1 MLHRP
6 LIDAER
12 CDAPADVDMSGFLP
26 GVPSIADGV
35 DGKSLDRGHIVGQS
49 AAWKEVL
56 KNATQVAATQATV
69 LLQGESGTGKEVV
82 ARFIHRESPRKE
94 GPFVAINCAALPET
108 LLESELFGYER
119 GAFTGAHQSK
129 AGQIELASAGVL
141 FLDEV
146 SEMSRAAQAKFLRV
160 LEEREFRRLG
170 GTRLVKTNARV
181 IAATNRDLQAAVE
194 SGDFREDLYYRL
206 RVFDIRIPP
215 LRERPGDI
223 VSLTDAFLEDIGRS
237 MGCRRA
243 GISDEA
249 RRTLAAHDWPG
260 NVRELRNVLER
271 ATILCGAGLITPKHV
286 ALHSA
291 ARLPSSTATL
301 DEIVRGR
308 MEQTLHETA
317 WNISKSAR
325 RLGLTRAQMYGRLK
339 RYQLERRE
347 NRHESTFR

>member
-1 MLHRP
+1 MTESNHPAPGFFPRLQSVADRAHRTST
-6 LIDAER
+6 D
-12 CDAPADVDMSGFLP
+12 
-26 GVPSIADGV
+26 DGHV
-35 DGKSLDRGHIVGQS
+35 VGHS
-49 AAWKEVL
+49 AAWREVL
-56 KNATQVAATQATV
+56 TNAMHVASTQTTV
-69 LLQGESGTGKEVV
+69 LLHGESGTGKEVV
-82 ARFIHRESPRKE
+82 ARYIHRASPRKN

-160 LEEREFRRLG
+160 LQEREFLRLG
-170 GTRLVKTNARV
+170 GTRPVKTNARV
-181 IAATNRDLQAAVE
+181 IAATNRDLHAAME

-223 VSLTDAFLEDIGRS
+223 VSLTDALLEDIGRS

-271 ATILCGAGLITPKHV
+271 ATILCGGGLITPAHLSLQSAP
-286 ALHSA
+286 ALS
-291 ARLPSSTATL
+291 SSTANL
-301 DEIVRGR
+301 DEIVRR
-308 MEQTLHETA
+308 QIEQTLRETA
-317 WNISKSAR
+317 WNVSKSAR
-325 RLGLTRAQMYGRLK
+325 RLGLTRMQLYVRLK
-339 RYQLERRE
+339 KYRLERPG
-347 NRHESTFR
+347 HHAVS

>member
-1 MLHRP
+1 

-12 CDAPADVDMSGFLP
+12 RDAPADVDMSGFLP
-26 GVPSIADGV
+26 RLPSIADRV
-35 DGKSLDRGHIVGQS
+35 DRKSLPCGQIVGQS
-49 AAWKEVL
+49 AAWKGVL
-56 KNATQVAATQATV
+56 HNATQVAATQATV
-69 LLQGESGTGKEVV
+69 LLHGESGTGKEVV

-181 IAATNRDLQAAVE
+181 IAATNRDLQAAME

-249 RRTLAAHDWPG
+249 RGTLSAHHWPG

-271 ATILCGAGLITPKHV
+271 ATILCGAGLITPEHV

-301 DEIVRGR
+301 DQIVRGR
-308 MEQTLHETA
+308 MEQTLRDTA

-325 RLGLTRAQMYGRLK
+325 CLGLTRTQMYGRLK
-339 RYQLERRE
+339 RYHLARPGNPPE
-347 NRHESTFR
+347 NMFR